1 MVRLAD
7 QIQAKDKTVMILELP
22 ETMLIELLEKS
33 RKVSYV
39 LIILY
44 FVLINTYESMLYIW
58 SFIYVKK

>member
-22 ETMLIELLEKS
+22 ETMLIELLQKS